1 MNCGGRV
8 YKGDSVTISVPFDV
22 SGYTDLTISY
32 STTGDS
38 KIVKDEDEV
47 TIEDGFISY
56 TFTGDEL
63 DLLPDGVIYYTIEY
77 EVDGTDYV
85 ASTNTNLYLKTPAG
99 YSGKTA
105 EEIYQ
110 DGYEAGLEACSG
122 GTPCNLEEGSVTVT
136 GRIGTY
142 YPTSGYDGFGSVVVD
157 ASEYGEQMAAAG
169 YEEGYAQGQEDCP
182 SCDCESA
189 VTEAFQSGYTGGFDE
204 GFMSGS
210 STTDCSEA
218 AAEAYEIGF
227 SSGYSAG
234 LEDCPECD
242 CSSAVTEA
250 YNSGRQSGYTDGYA
264 QGEEDGHDAGYSE
277 GFDAGFESGQT
288 NCDCESAVTAAY
300 QEGYEDGLE
309 ACTGSSCNL
318 QAGSITVVGSTDTFY
333 PDGGYDGFSG
343 VYVDASAYGEQ
354 MASVG
359 YENGYAAGEL
369 DGFNDGYSSGST
381 DTWPIAYQSG
391 LTDGFASGQ
400 SSCDCSSAITE
411 AFGEGYQSGA
421 TDTFPI
427 AYQSGVTDTFPI
439 FYQSGFTDGFVSGQS
454 SCDCSSAYT
463 EGFNSGFQSGI
474 TSQSA
479 YTEGLG
485 SIGTLEFTF
494 SGGQINAGLYTQN
507 PVISARMYSGDTF
520 VGRYFFN
527 YSGGSFT
534 HMHDDYSLA
543 EEYERVSFE
552 GYFVGQGLPDPTYLT
567 IRQIGIDVQNRLLN
581 NWVDWTLT
589 IRFNGQPIHTYSG
602 GELESFDG
610 VGSGGFKITPIDVS
624 STVNGFIQNSKHV
637 IAELDY

>member
-1 MNCGGRV
+1 MSCGGRV
-8 YKGDSVTISVPFDV
+8 YKGDSVTISIPFDV

-38 KIVKDEDEV
+38 KIVKGEDEV

-56 TFTGDEL
+56 IFTGDEL

-105 EEIYQ
+105 EDYYQ
-110 DGYEAGLEACSG
+110 DGYEDGLEACSG
-122 GTPCNLEEGSVTVT
+122 DTPCDCSSAVTQAYQEGYEAGLDACSGGTTCNLEEGSVTVT

-157 ASEYGEQMAAAG
+157 ASEYGEQMTAAG

-204 GFMSGS
+204 GFMSGAS
-210 STTDCSEA
+210 STDCSEA

-234 LEDCPECD
+234 LEDCPECSGGSE
-242 CSSAVTEA
+242 CNLTYTAVTMT
-250 YNSGRQSGYTDGYA
+250 GG
-264 QGEEDGHDAGYSE
+264 GEEEIYP
-277 GFDAGFESGQT
+277 SG
-288 NCDCESAVTAAY
+288 D
-300 QEGYEDGLE
+300 
-309 ACTGSSCNL
+309 
-318 QAGSITVVGSTDTFY
+318 
-333 PDGGYDGFSG
+333 YDGFSG
-343 VYVDASAYGEQ
+343 VHIDATPYGQTQFDFGE
-354 MASVG
+354 SVG
-359 YENGYAAGEL
+359 FGN
-369 DGFNDGYSSGST
+369 GYSSGST

-439 FYQSGFTDGFVSGQS
+439 AYQSGYTDGFASGQS

-463 EGFNSGFQSGI
+463 EGFNYGFQSGI

-534 HMHDDYSLA
+534 HMHDNYSLA